1 MLDLTLNDDP
11 QWDPLCVWVIFSHVV
26 SCSMADTFLKRK
38 KEQAR
43 GQRKKEKAALRL
55 ERKDEKA
62 RRGPS
67 APGEDPDIAGIKPGP
82 QPPIDW

>member
-1 MLDLTLNDDP
+1 M
-11 QWDPLCVWVIFSHVV
+11 VRY
-26 SCSMADTFLKRK
+26 SMADTFLKRK
-38 KEQAR
+38 KEQDR
-43 GQRKKEKAALRL
+43 GRKKRDKATLRL
-55 ERKDEKA
+55 ERKEEKA